1 MYNTFMSNINKRDIE
16 LLYEISSLNNMA
28 RGWTQHTGMRTASVP
43 EHTYRMMWI
52 ALLLAKKEGAD
63 EAKTLQMAFV
73 HDVAETR
80 VSDLSY
86 VQKVYVHADEA
97 LAANEMFAGTS
108 FANYKALLDEYERR
122 ECVEA
127 KIIKD
132 ADNIDITLEMKELA
146 SRGSDV
152 AKRWINEM
160 RPMVK
165 EKLYTET
172 AREIW
177 DAILAANPDDWH
189 IQTNKFTR
197 QPDAGK

>member
-1 MYNTFMSNINKRDIE
+1 MGKVSKRDIE
-16 LLYEISSLNNMA
+16 FLFEISSLNNMA

-52 ALLLAKKEGAD
+52 ALLLAKAESAD
-63 EAKTLQMAFV
+63 EGKTLRMAFI
-73 HDVAETR
+73 HDIAETR

-86 VQKVYVHADEA
+86 VQKVYVNADEE
-97 LAANEMFAGTS
+97 LAVKEMFAGPSFEGYTS
-108 FANYKALLDEYERR
+108 LLEEYERR

-132 ADNIDITLEMKELA
+132 ADNLDVTLEMKELA

-152 AKRWINEM
+152 AKRWIQEM

-165 EKLYTET
+165 EKLYTNS
-172 AREIW
+172 ARELW
-177 DAILAANPDDWH
+177 DALLIADPDDWH

-197 QPDAGK
+197 QPNAGK